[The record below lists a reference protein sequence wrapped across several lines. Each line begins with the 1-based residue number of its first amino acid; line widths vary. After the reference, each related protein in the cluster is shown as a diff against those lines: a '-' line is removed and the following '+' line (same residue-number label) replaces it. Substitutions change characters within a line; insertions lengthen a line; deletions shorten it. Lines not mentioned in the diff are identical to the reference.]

1 MQTVSSDQA
10 IQGQNVY
17 PLAETRFGEWP
28 AYDRRRKETDTVVP
42 AHAQLRNPAQRFNL
56 LRWISIL
63 GMVSILF
70 ASVPFAAI
78 LSHFM
83 TSEILEHDARLTGQF
98 IVSVA
103 ETQTSQAKLGNKI
116 TLGQILDERANLNAI
131 GVDPVVAASVRE
143 QFYDHL
149 QFLPN
154 VLQADVIAR
163 DRTLIWSTNRTL
175 VGQVERGNAEL
186 EKAFAPREMRATARM
201 SGAERA
207 RDANEHLLPSQAGKM
222 HVDDY
227 VQLYDASGDVAA
239 VARIHKDLGDLVVS
253 IDRGNVLVWVCTAFG
268 AVFLYLT
275 LFWIIRR
282 ADAML
287 KAQHQRLVETEALC
301 IIGEMSAA
309 VAHGIRNPLASMRTS
324 AELALDGD
332 LESTRKNATDII
344 FQIDRLGKWVRDL
357 LAFSR
362 PLDCESR
369 KINLV
374 AMVEDCLPSFSAQ
387 LERRQI
393 NCEFVQPTAEVPLV
407 LGARG
412 LATQALASVISNA
425 IEAMPT
431 GGTLRL
437 ELEHEPHS
445 RCVALIVTDTGAGMS
460 PAAVDLVFKPYYTT
474 KCNGLG
480 LGMALVKRIME
491 RFGGAISLHSRLG
504 EGTRVN
510 LNFPLAR

>member
-1 MQTVSSDQA
+1 M
-10 IQGQNVY
+10 Y
-17 PLAETRFGEWP
+17 PLSETRFGEWP
-28 AYDRRRKETDTVVP
+28 AYDRRRKETETAAP
-42 AHAQLRNPAQRFNL
+42 AMSQLHNPAQRFDL
-56 LRWISIL
+56 IRWISIL
-63 GMVSILF
+63 GLVSIMV
-70 ASVPFAAI
+70 ASIPFAAI

-83 TSEILEHDARLTGQF
+83 TNEILEHDASLTGRF

-103 ETQTSQAKLGNKI
+103 ETQTSQANLGNKVA
-116 TLGQILDERANLNAI
+116 LGQILDQRANLEAL
-131 GVDPVVAASVRE
+131 GVDPQVAASVRQ

-149 QFLPN
+149 RFLPD

-163 DRTLIWSTNRTL
+163 DRKLIWSTNHAL
-175 VGQVERGNAEL
+175 VGQIENDSAEL
-186 EKAFAPREMRATARM
+186 EKAFTPHAMRATARL
-201 SGAERA
+201 SAVGRTN
-207 RDANEHLLPSQAGKM
+207 DANEHLLPRQAGEM

-227 VQLYDASGDVAA
+227 VQLYDAHGEVAA
-239 VARIHKDLGDLVVS
+239 VARIHKDLGDLVQS
-253 IDRGNVLVWVCTAFG
+253 IDRGNVLVWVCTALG
-268 AVFLYLT
+268 AAFLYLT

-309 VAHGIRNPLASMRTS
+309 VAHGIRNPLASMRSS

-374 AMVEDCLPSFSAQ
+374 TLVEDCLPSFSAQ
-387 LERRQI
+387 LERCRI
-393 NCEFVQPTAEVPLV
+393 SCEFVQPPAQVPLV

-412 LATQALASVISNA
+412 LATQALASVIANA
-425 IEAMPT
+425 IEAMPA

-445 RCVALIVTDTGAGMS
+445 RCVAVVVSDTGTGMS
-460 PAAVDLVFKPYYTT
+460 PAAVEMVFKPYYTT

-510 LNFPLAR
+510 LNFPLAQ

>member
-1 MQTVSSDQA
+1 MQTISPDQTV
-10 IQGQNVY
+10 QGQNVY
-17 PLAETRFGEWP
+17 PAPETRFGEWP
-28 AYDRRRKETDTVVP
+28 AYDRRRKETETAAP
-42 AHAQLRNPAQRFNL
+42 AHSQLRNPAQRFNL

-63 GMVSILF
+63 GLVSIIF
-70 ASVPFAAI
+70 ASIPFAAI
-78 LSHFM
+78 LSHFI
-83 TSEILEHDARLTGQF
+83 TNEILEHDASLTGQF

-103 ETQTSQAKLGNKI
+103 ETQTSQANLGNKV
-116 TLGQILDERANLNAI
+116 TLGQILDERANLGAL
-131 GVDPVVAASVRE
+131 GVDPEVAASVRQ

-149 QFLPN
+149 QFLPD
-154 VLQADVIAR
+154 VLQADVFAR
-163 DRTLIWSTNRTL
+163 DRKLIWSTNRSL
-175 VGQVERGNAEL
+175 IGQIETGSPEL
-186 EKAFAPREMRATARM
+186 EKAFSPRAMRATATM
-201 SGAERA
+201 SAVGRTNEAH
-207 RDANEHLLPSQAGKM
+207 EHLPPRQAGKM

-227 VQLYDASGDVAA
+227 VQLYDARGDVAA

-253 IDRGNVLVWVCTAFG
+253 IDRGNVLVWACTAFG
-268 AVFLYLT
+268 AIFLYLT

-344 FQIDRLGKWVRDL
+344 FQIDRLGKWVREL

-374 AMVEDCLPSFSAQ
+374 SLVEDCLPSFSAQ
-387 LERRQI
+387 LERRRI
-393 NCEFVQPTAEVPLV
+393 SCEFVQPTAQVPLV

-412 LATQALASVISNA
+412 LATQALASVIANA

-437 ELEHEPHS
+437 ELEHEPLS
-445 RCVALIVTDTGAGMS
+445 RCVAVIVSDTGPGMT
-460 PAAVDLVFKPYYTT
+460 PAAVNMVFKPYYTT
-474 KCNGLG
+474 KCDGLG

-491 RFGGAISLHSRLG
+491 RFGGAISLQSRVG

-510 LNFPLAR
+510 LNFPLAQ